1 MRNDTKTVKCYQE
14 LIKRQQETMTKLS
27 NVGREKDYKV
37 QKIEKKYES
46 QIDDL
51 VRELEAIDL
60 QIDVTKRYIGA
71 TSCEKAEIIKKVN
84 KKEKD

>member
-1 MRNDTKTVKCYQE
+1 MRRDTDTVKSYQA

-37 QKIEKKYES
+37 QKIEKKYEA

-60 QIDVTKRYIGA
+60 QIDVAKRYISC
-71 TSCEKAEIIKKVN
+71 TNCEKADIIKKVN

>member
-1 MRNDTKTVKCYQE
+1 MMRDTDTVKSYQA

-37 QKIEKKYES
+37 QKIEKKYEA

-51 VRELEAIDL
+51 VRKLDAIDL
-60 QIDVTKRYIGA
+60 QIDGAKRYVSS
-71 TSCEKAEIIKKVN
+71 TTYEKADIIKRVN

>member
-1 MRNDTKTVKCYQE
+1 MLRDTDTVKSYQA

-37 QKIEKKYES
+37 QKIEKKYEA

-51 VRELEAIDL
+51 VRELDAIDL
-60 QIDVTKRYIGA
+60 QIDVAKRYVSS
-71 TSCEKAEIIKKVN
+71 TTYEKADIIKRVN

>member
-1 MRNDTKTVKCYQE
+1 MKRDTDTVKSYQA

-37 QKIEKKYES
+37 QKIEKKYEA

-60 QIDVTKRYIGA
+60 QIDVAKRYVGS
-71 TSCEKAEIIKKVN
+71 TSCAKADIIKKVN